1 MCFYFLK
8 MTIPAKN
15 PNHHFRSV
23 LGHYFRM
30 IGYAVLTIV
39 FLVVAGFAFI
49 KINDTH
55 SCREALK
62 KAPEIQL
69 GMTES
74 EVLAIMGD
82 EGLSKHID
90 VGRAVY
96 SYSCNPFSSDNVDIV
111 FGKDRSVVEV
121 SY

>member
-1 MCFYFLK
+1 

-39 FLVVAGFAFI
+39 FLVLAGFAFI
-49 KINDTH
+49 KINDTQ

-62 KAPEIQL
+62 KAPEIRL
-69 GMTES
+69 GMTEQ
-74 EVLAIMGD
+74 EVLAIMGE
-82 EGLSKHID
+82 EGLSKSID
-90 VGRAVY
+90 VGRTVY

-111 FGKDRSVVEV
+111 FGKDRSVLEV